1 MLKSICLCFAIAA
14 AAPLW
19 SQVEPSATGGGFTLD
34 DTQMMTPPPVS
45 GSAYP
50 VQVGSETRN
59 NYLTLGAVFTAS
71 YVDNLLLAG
80 ASNPIS
86 DETYSLLPTISLNRV
101 TPRQSET
108 LSYSSGFNLYQN
120 TSELNGVSQDGAAEY
135 RIHFSPYAAFVIQDS
150 YRQNS
155 NLFNQTNP
163 FVGTGPSGA
172 PSGSTSAVVIAPFEN
187 QLENSSSAGIYY
199 QYGKNAMIGGSG
211 TYKFSQFSTNAQTA
225 GLNNGNTAGASG
237 FFTRRLS
244 RSQYVG
250 AAYEFSKIVTHP
262 IASYTLS
269 HTTYGYYTR
278 YLNENFSL
286 SVMGGP
292 EHATTWSPSE
302 PETGSWTPAV
312 VGSFGW
318 QTPRSNL
325 TASFSHVVSGAGG
338 FIGTYHANTATLSGR
353 RLLSRL
359 WSIGASADYASLK
372 NINPDPAVTAFG
384 SGGHTIDGTAYVQR
398 RISENLNAEGGYA
411 FFHESY
417 PFISSS
423 NYFPNSN
430 RGFVSIEYRIHRPLG
445 R

>member
-1 MLKSICLCFAIAA
+1 MLKKICICLTLAA

-19 SQVEPSATGGGFTLD
+19 SQVQPSATGGGFTLD

-50 VQVGSETRN
+50 VKVGSEARN

-80 ASNPIS
+80 ASSPIS
-86 DETYSLLPTISLNRV
+86 DETYSILPTISLNKV

-108 LSYSSGFNLYQN
+108 LSYSSGFNLYQK

-135 RIHFSPYAAFVIQDS
+135 RIHFSPYAAFVVQDS
-150 YRQNS
+150 FRQNS

-172 PSGSTSAVVIAPFEN
+172 PGGTSNGVLIAPFEN
-187 QLENSSSAGIYY
+187 ELENSSTAGIYY

-211 TYKFSQFSTNAQTA
+211 TYSLSQFSTNAQTA
-225 GLNNGNTAGASG
+225 GLDNGDTAGASG
-237 FFTRRLS
+237 FLTRRLS

-250 AAYEFSKIVTHP
+250 AVYEFSKIVTHP

-269 HTTYGYYTR
+269 HTAFGFYTR
-278 YLNENFSL
+278 YLNENFSF
-286 SVMGGP
+286 SIMGGP
-292 EHATTWSPSE
+292 QHATTWTPSVAQ
-302 PETGSWTPAV
+302 TGAWSPAV
-312 VGSFGW
+312 EGSFGW
-318 QTPRSNL
+318 QTFRSNL
-325 TASFSHVVSGAGG
+325 TASFTHVVSGAGG
-338 FIGTYHANTATLSGR
+338 FIGTYHANTANLS
-353 RLLSRL
+353 SRHMFSRVWAVGL
-359 WSIGASADYASLK
+359 SADYALFK
-372 NINPDPAVTAFG
+372 NINSDPAVAAFG
-384 SGGHTIDGTAYVQR
+384 SGGHTIDGTASVER
-398 RISENLNAEGGYA
+398 RLSENLEAQAGYA
-411 FFHESY
+411 YFHESY
-417 PFISSS
+417 PFISNS